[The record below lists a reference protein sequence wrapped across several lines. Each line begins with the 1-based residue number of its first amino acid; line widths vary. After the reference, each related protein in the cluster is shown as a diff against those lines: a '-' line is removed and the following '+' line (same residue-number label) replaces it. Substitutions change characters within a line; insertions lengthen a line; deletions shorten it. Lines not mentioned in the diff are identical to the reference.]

1 MIELTNIHGQV
12 YCVAQALCLY
22 LFLCVYDFTEIQKC
36 INNGIATGVKQQ
48 PVNEAARK
56 EILAAWQEDS

>member
-1 MIELTNIHGQV
+1 MQRLYHNFM
-12 YCVAQALCLY
+12 Y